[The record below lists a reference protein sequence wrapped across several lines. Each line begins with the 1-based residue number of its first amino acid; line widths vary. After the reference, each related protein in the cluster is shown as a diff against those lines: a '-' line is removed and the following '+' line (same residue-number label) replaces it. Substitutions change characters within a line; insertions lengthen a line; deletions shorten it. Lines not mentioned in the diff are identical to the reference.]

1 MKKQEQII
9 TPEQTAP
16 KIPEIMPEPLQ
27 DLPEM
32 QLSDGQTTDLPE
44 YLEQPED
51 GSFQNFGAMN
61 PTNNAGSRYY
71 TEEEFNQVFGDFMAF
86 LKNPEVATDM
96 FGNIHEKGQRLAAGK
111 VYEMASKYKF
121 LRFLI
126 DRQTQVLHD
135 MLLLGIWAACETEAI
150 CMNWTGISLFGKVKI
165 WLRGKIKQKAEE
177 SAKQGKRSVWAFLGL
192 RGAEKA
198 QNPENSPAN

>member
-1 MKKQEQII
+1 MKKQEQIMQQPEL
-9 TPEQTAP
+9 TPEQPAP
-16 KIPEIMPEPLQ
+16 LEE
-27 DLPEM
+27 LPEM
-32 QLSDGQTTDLPE
+32 QLSDGQTEALPE
-44 YLEQPED
+44 YLDQTGA

-61 PTNNAGSRYY
+61 PTTSSRYY

-126 DRQTQVLHD
+126 DRQTQILHD
-135 MLLLGIWAACETEAI
+135 MLLLSIWAACETEAI

-177 SAKQGKRSVWAFLGL
+177 SAKEGRRSVWAFLGR

-198 QNPENSPAN
+198 QNPESSPAN